1 MEFKKFNKKYP
12 AARNNTQRRLTLSV
26 LKFKVMCNKFTLFF
40 SLSLFFY
47 VINCARIQLIL
58 ININVAKGKLINNI
72 RISYIV
78 FII

>member
-12 AARNNTQRRLTLSV
+12 AAKNNTQRRLTLSV
-26 LKFKVMCNKFTLFF
+26 LKFKVMCNKFTLYFF
-40 SLSLFFY
+40 SLY

-58 ININVAKGKLINNI
+58 ININVAKGKLINKI